1 MQISSSFS
9 HSAAFLWKTASL
21 FSSIASICFQM
32 ASSFSVA
39 ILVTGSIGADVAAKA
54 EVAVPMAVTTN
65 ASANTRLQI
74 VFFFMVCYAPF
85 FNRFGWA
92 STLIVVYRRAPNTSP
107 AKVHG
112 KCHKSATRP
121 VRKMNE
127 SPLHASRAE
136 TGGRSYSDFT
146 SRIKMDLIH
155 IFPGPFAKASHFA
168 P

>member
-1 MQISSSFS
+1 MRKSIRILGSYVDDIDRAMKLFAEGHFDVQPEVE
-9 HSAAFLWKTASL
+9 WKGD
-21 FSSIASICFQM
+21 FIG
-32 ASSFSVA
+32 
-39 ILVTGSIGADVAAKA
+39 ILLS
-54 EVAVPMAVTTN
+54 
-65 ASANTRLQI
+65 
-74 VFFFMVCYAPF
+74 F

-92 STLIVVYRRAPNTSP
+92 STLIVVYRRSPNTSP

-121 VRKMNE
+121 ARKMNE

-155 IFPGPFAKASHFA
+155 IFPGPFGKASHFA